1 MVFFSHASSVLADR
15 DADFHHVSNEKFC
28 LPGKFDYDPELGTC
42 SIMPDDNGMSAKTA
56 LFVIAFIV
64 PAMLI
69 FICYARI
76 FWVVHR

>member
-1 MVFFSHASSVLADR
+1 MIFKGKTGGPTHLINLISITFVFFFS
-15 DADFHHVSNEKFC
+15 
-28 LPGKFDYDPELGTC
+28 GTFDYDPELGTC
-42 SIMPDDNGMSAKTA
+42 SIVPDQNGNSAKTA